1 MATRSAIA
9 GHRGARN
16 FAQPLGRHRI
26 LGELARQ
33 QQTEPRGKTVMTQH
47 RQIEKTAKHLLARRR
62 PLGIEAQ
69 CLPQLAFV
77 CRYASLP

>member
-9 GHRGARN
+9 AVMIPGSPAIAER
-16 FAQPLGRHRI
+16 
-26 LGELARQ
+26 
-33 QQTEPRGKTVMTQH
+33 RGKTVMTQH
-47 RQIEKTAKHLLARRR
+47 YQIEKAAEYLLAHRR

-77 CRYASLP
+77 CRHPALS